1 MAKHVMKFVFCVV
14 FAAAVAIPSF
24 GQVVVEPHWTPYSP
38 PTEYPAG
45 TNVYIIQK
53 GDTLWDLAGQ
63 FLDNPYLWPQ
73 IWKANDYI
81 TDSHWIYPGDPLVM
95 TPVDVVAP
103 DTTVMEDT
111 TVDEALDTFVEED
124 VPVQTEAVAESPV
137 EETQPKAKVMDLAF
151 NIDIECA
158 PFVYE
163 TADTET
169 VAKVSGLAAIV
180 GGEDPIVDFSTGDVV
195 YLDGGTA
202 NGLVAG
208 KEYQIV
214 HSGNWIKHPKTLA
227 PIGIGQRR
235 LGRLKILLAHEN
247 ASTAKIIYA
256 CSNIAAGDYLVD
268 FEPEPIPL
276 TIDYEPYPRYA
287 EPIMG
292 DPEYFILVPDNEDN
306 LFTDSVA
313 VITIEN
319 SADVVPGDMFI
330 MYKAG
335 KLDEFP
341 VYLGEAAVLFTGEKT
356 ATVRVVHSVL
366 EAMWRNV
373 YLVRKPAVQ

>member
-14 FAAAVAIPSF
+14 FAAAVAVPSF

-53 GDTLWDLAGQ
+53 GDTLWDLAGR

-95 TPVDVVAP
+95 TPVDVVAA
-103 DTTVMEDT
+103 DATVVEDT
-111 TVDEALDTFVEED
+111 TPEEALQTFVEED
-124 VPVQTEAVAESPV
+124 VPVQSETVAEAPAPV
-137 EETQPKAKVMDLAF
+137 TQPKAKVMDLAF
-151 NIDIECA
+151 NADIECA
-158 PFVYE
+158 PFIYE
-163 TADTET
+163 TVQVEEVTQ
-169 VAKVSGLAAIV
+169 VPGLARIV
-180 GGEDPIVDFSTGDVV
+180 GSEDPIEDLSAGDII

-214 HSGNWIKHPKTLA
+214 RSGKWIKHPKTLA

-235 LGRLKILLAHEN
+235 LGRVKILLAHEN
-247 ASTAKIIYA
+247 ACTAQIVHSCA
-256 CSNIAAGDYLVD
+256 NIGVGDYLAD
-268 FEPEPIPL
+268 FELEPIPL
-276 TIDYEPYPRYA
+276 TIDYAPYPRYG
-287 EPIMG
+287 EPATG
-292 DPEYFILVPDNEDN
+292 DAEYFILVQDDEDN

-313 VITIEN
+313 VITIQHA
-319 SADVVPGDMFI
+319 SDVVPGDMFI
-330 MYKAG
+330 IYQQGELA
-335 KLDEFP
+335 EFP
-341 VYLGEAAVLFTGEKT
+341 IYLGEVAVLFTGETT
-356 ATVRVVHSVL
+356 ATVRVVHSVQ